1 MLKAAI
7 KHSSGEDQVRHRI
20 VPTEI
25 LQSWVEKLAGLT
37 EEVAAI
43 LKEEKEE
50 KHACHILLQHIILV
64 TNHHTQIRRA
74 EMELKKGQ
82 NMIEH
87 EAEIFS
93 RPARTWFQTS
103 KEKQKA
109 EGSSTTSNFW
119 ILIYTIFPRFG

>member
-1 MLKAAI
+1 M
-7 KHSSGEDQVRHRI
+7 RHRI

-25 LQSWVEKLAGLT
+25 LQNWVEKLAGLT

-43 LKEEKEE
+43 IKEEKEE
-50 KHACHILLQHIILV
+50 KHACPLLLQHTIFL
-64 TNHHTQIRRA
+64 TNHAYTQMRRA
-74 EMELKKGQ
+74 EMELKKGE

-87 EAEIFS
+87 QAEIFS

-109 EGSSTTSNFW
+109 EGSSKTFNFW
-119 ILIYTIFPRFG
+119 T